1 MLHKVQLKY
10 QEALEDGE
18 EPLAFEAWKDKMS
31 AEHPQFLYWGRVLDL
46 ELCVLQLVR
55 SLREP
60 NFHLYV
66 ESLGQ
71 IVPWVFP
78 LDHVNYARW
87 LSVHIRDMC
96 LLSTKHPDVSEEFN
110 RGGFV
115 VHKSLRAFSS
125 ITLDHAHEQANA
137 SVKGDGGAV
146 GLTENPNALLRWM
159 VAGPERAGVTQEFED
174 SVPSVTKEER
184 RHHEQ
189 VPGVR
194 LLFKKDVAS
203 LVSAFKEAG
212 NPFEEDS
219 KYLIALA
226 SKVIASNA
234 VTQTVQNVVAIGRN
248 NTRHLFQSDLRRGPN
263 QSLQ

>member
-1 MLHKVQLKY
+1 
-10 QEALEDGE
+10 
-18 EPLAFEAWKDKMS
+18 
-31 AEHPQFLYWGRVLDL
+31 
-46 ELCVLQLVR
+46 
-55 SLREP
+55 
-60 NFHLYV
+60 
-66 ESLGQ
+66 
-71 IVPWVFP
+71 
-78 LDHVNYARW
+78 
-87 LSVHIRDMC
+87 MC

-189 VPGVR
+189 VPGVQ

-203 LVSAFKEAG
+203 LVSAFEEAG
-212 NPFEEDS
+212 NPFEENS